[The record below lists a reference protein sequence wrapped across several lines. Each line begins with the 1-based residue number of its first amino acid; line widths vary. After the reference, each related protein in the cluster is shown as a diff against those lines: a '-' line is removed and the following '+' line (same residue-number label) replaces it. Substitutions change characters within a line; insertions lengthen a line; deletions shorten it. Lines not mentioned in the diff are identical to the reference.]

1 MTTAPVKTLLDEQ
14 LEEIARSLAIVGAG
28 IPRELSV
35 SALPPPLVAAI
46 KQGRIAV
53 RARP

>member
-14 LEEIARSLAIVGAG
+14 LEEIERSLAVVGAG
-28 IPRELSV
+28 IPRERPV
-35 SALPPPLVAAI
+35 SALPAPLVAAI